1 MTTDIATPVDTAA
14 ARRLASAFTAAP
26 LTGDG
31 ADGWGCRR
39 IGWALEEAL
48 DALDAARAEVARL
61 REAMPDAHTLDMFAA
76 AMPRDAL
83 PGDMDPEWLRA
94 AAARIRALDVG
105 VRAIMGDDDETVA
118 SGGEQ

>member
-1 MTTDIATPVDTAA
+1 MDTAA
-14 ARRLASAFTAAP
+14 ARRLAAAFTAAP

-105 VRAIMGDDDETVA
+105 ADTTEGADDDH
-118 SGGEQ
+118 

>member
-1 MTTDIATPVDTAA
+1 MTAPMDTAA
-14 ARRLASAFTAAP
+14 ARRLAAAFTAAP

-61 REAMPDAHTLDMFAA
+61 REAMPDAGVLESATVLTSSVAPDSRLWHELS
-76 AMPRDAL
+76 
-83 PGDMDPEWLRA
+83 A
-94 AAARIRALDVG
+94 AAARIRALDAG
-105 VRAIMGDDDETVA
+105 ADTTEGADDDH
-118 SGGEQ
+118 